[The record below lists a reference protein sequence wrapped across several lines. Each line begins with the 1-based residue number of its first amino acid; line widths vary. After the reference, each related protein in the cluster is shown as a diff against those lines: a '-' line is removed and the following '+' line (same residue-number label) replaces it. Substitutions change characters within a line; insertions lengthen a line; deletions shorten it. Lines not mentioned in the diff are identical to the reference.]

1 MNRISPK
8 AMALLTAGGLL
19 ALTGCSTGAAGESP
33 SEESS
38 SNDTVT
44 VEHVQGTTEVP
55 KNPETVISMD
65 LGVVDSFEALGKE
78 VDGLP
83 KLASLPDEFEK
94 YQDEKYVNA
103 GGMKEPDMEAISAA
117 NPDLI
122 IISGRT
128 ADFYDQFS
136 EIAPTVDLTMDQK
149 DPVASFKKQSETIGQ
164 ILGKESEVEDKLADV
179 DQQISDTKQAAAD
192 AGSAMFLMTNAG
204 EVNAYGPGSRFG
216 NIIFDTLGLEPA
228 GDVQSEGSHGE
239 SLSFEA
245 ISEANPDRLYV
256 IDRDVAVGQG
266 ESGQAA
272 QQVLDNDLVNQTTAA
287 TKDQITYLDPSAW
300 YIVGP
305 GLNNFPAMITEVQDS
320 LT

>member
-19 ALTGCSTGAAGESP
+19 ALTGCSTEAAGDSS
-33 SEESS
+33 SEESA
-38 SNDTVT
+38 SNETVS

-65 LGVVDSFEALGKE
+65 LGVIDSFEALGEE

-83 KLASLPDEFEK
+83 KPASLPDDFEK

-128 ADFYDQFS
+128 ADFYDEFS
-136 EIAPTVDLTMDQK
+136 EIAPTVDLTVDPK
-149 DPVASFKKQSETIGQ
+149 DPVNSFKKQSETIGQ
-164 ILGKESEVEDKLADV
+164 ILGKESDVDEKLSEI
-179 DQQISDTKQAAAD
+179 DQQITDTKDAAAD
-192 AGSAMFLMTNAG
+192 AGSTMFLMTNAG
-204 EVNAYGPGSRFG
+204 EVNAHSPSSRLGTILF
-216 NIIFDTLGLEPA
+216 NTLGLKPA
-228 GDVQSEGSHGE
+228 GDVQSDSAHGE
-239 SLSFEA
+239 SVSFEA
-245 ISEANPDRLYV
+245 IAENDPDRIYV

-287 TKDQITYLDPSAW
+287 KEDQITYLDPAGW
-300 YIVGP
+300 YITGF
-305 GLNNFPAMITEVQDS
+305 GLNNFPEMITEVQDS
-320 LT
+320 LK